1 MRSMLQTELELQIL
15 SLAAQV
21 YGPKLESFVSQA
33 LNHYRRRPGL
43 DDPTRMYQSSMEP
56 SAFQALAC
64 ALVAYDHPGLCPETG
79 YIEMRSG
86 LRWHLTRPLQ
96 LVLIQDQHATNEMRD
111 NYFAAD
117 LGLQGVIC

>member
-1 MRSMLQTELELQIL
+1 MLQTELELQIW

-43 DDPTRMYQSSMEP
+43 DDPTRMYQSSMDP

-64 ALVAYDHPGLCPETG
+64 ALVAQDHPGLCLKSG

-86 LRWHLTRPLQ
+86 LRWHLSRRLQ
-96 LVLIQDQHATNEMRD
+96 QVLIQDQHATDAMRD
-111 NYFAAD
+111 NYFATD
-117 LGLQGVIC
+117 LGL

>member
-1 MRSMLQTELELQIL
+1 MRSMLQTELELQIW

-43 DDPTRMYQSSMEP
+43 DAPTRIYKTSMES
-56 SAFQALAC
+56 SAFHALAR
-64 ALVAYDHPGLCPETG
+64 ALIANDHSGLCLENG

-86 LRWHLTRPLQ
+86 LRWHLGRRLQ
-96 LVLIQDQHATNEMRD
+96 QILIEDQQATDAMRD
-111 NYFAAD
+111 NYFSAE
-117 LGLQGVIC
+117 LGL